1 MPYKTSWIVDKRV
14 ILIEYIDTVTI
25 EDVEAINENLRRYA
39 EEGIAPI
46 HMVSDHTQ
54 MGKVKLELKTIQSAF
69 TILGLDV
76 WGYFVM
82 VGADTLTSFFA
93 SMIGTMSH
101 INLKSR
107 KNRDQALDFL
117 RQEDHTMA

>member
-1 MPYKTSWIVDKRV
+1 
-14 ILIEYIDTVTI
+14 
-25 EDVEAINENLRRYA
+25 
-39 EEGIAPI
+39 
-46 HMVSDHTQ
+46 
-54 MGKVKLELKTIQSAF
+54 
-69 TILGLDV
+69 V